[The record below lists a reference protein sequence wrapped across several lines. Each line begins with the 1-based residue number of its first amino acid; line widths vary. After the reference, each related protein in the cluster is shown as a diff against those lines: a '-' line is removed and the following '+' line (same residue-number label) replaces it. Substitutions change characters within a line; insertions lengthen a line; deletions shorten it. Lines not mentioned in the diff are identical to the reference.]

1 MKGFFYIRGLCL
13 PKLLV
18 LQHIHISASLQMS
31 ESETLLPP
39 WPEPLLPT
47 HTLPLT
53 PSSDLECPH
62 VIVCLKGANG
72 QMTRTHVHVCV
83 CVWVRGVCE

>member
-1 MKGFFYIRGLCL
+1 MKGLFYIRGLCL

-18 LQHIHISASLQMS
+18 LQHPHLCVPLQMS
-31 ESETLLPP
+31 ESETLTASLGQNPYSP
-39 WPEPLLPT
+39 
-47 HTLPLT
+47 HTPLPLT

-83 CVWVRGVCE
+83 CVCPCV